1 MAASING
8 TQIQSTAQSLA
19 AYLQALQ
26 AKNDGTNTTLAGQN
40 SGGDIGTASTV
51 VNGTGQATKSATT
64 AKDQA
69 EQVSNQPLDVVN
81 LSAEAQRLLANAQT
95 SGNASGGLAALL
107 NTDNNTGA
115 ASADP
120 FGAGYVGA
128 IARFRQWLAQPLG
141 QPIPTPIGQVN
152 TDNIS
157 KSTNSGDQTTGNGT
171 PAVSSTST

>member
-26 AKNDGTNTTLAGQN
+26 AKNDGTNTNIAGQN
-40 SGGDIGTASTV
+40 SGGDSGTASTV
-51 VNGTGQATKSATT
+51 VNGTGQATKNTAT
-64 AKDQA
+64 AKGQA
-69 EQVSNQPLDVVN
+69 EQVSGQPLDVVN
-81 LSAEAQRLLANAQT
+81 LSAEAQRLLANAQSPT
-95 SGNASGGLAALL
+95 DNSGGLASYL
-107 NTDNNTGA
+107 NNNNSTA
-115 ASADP
+115 TPADP

-152 TDNIS
+152 TDNIA
-157 KSTNSGDQTTGNGT
+157 KSATSGDQTTSSGT
-171 PAVSSTST
+171 PAVNSTST